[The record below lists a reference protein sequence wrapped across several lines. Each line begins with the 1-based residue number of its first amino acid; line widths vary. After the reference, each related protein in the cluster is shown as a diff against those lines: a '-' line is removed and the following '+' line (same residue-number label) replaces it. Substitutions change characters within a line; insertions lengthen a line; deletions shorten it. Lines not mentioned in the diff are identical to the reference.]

1 MGVAEIWRLG
11 PKILRSLRD
20 NNNRVK
26 DRDRVL
32 VKIRVREE
40 ASSSNSNKQH
50 NNRIWDHQDRCLYL
64 RFLLNNNSNN
74 SK

>member
-1 MGVAEIWRLG
+1 MGVAEIWRLD

-26 DRDRVL
+26 GRDRVL
-32 VKIRVREE
+32 VKIKVREE

-50 NNRIWDHQDRCLYL
+50 NNRIWVHQDRCPYL
-64 RFLLNNNSNN
+64 QFLLNNNSNN
-74 SK
+74 GK

>member
-11 PKILRSLRD
+11 PKISRSLRD
-20 NNNRVK
+20 NNRVK
-26 DRDRVL
+26 GKDRVL
-32 VKIRVREE
+32 VKIKVREG
-40 ASSSNSNKQH
+40 ANSSNSNKQH

-64 RFLLNNNSNN
+64 QFLLNNNNSNN